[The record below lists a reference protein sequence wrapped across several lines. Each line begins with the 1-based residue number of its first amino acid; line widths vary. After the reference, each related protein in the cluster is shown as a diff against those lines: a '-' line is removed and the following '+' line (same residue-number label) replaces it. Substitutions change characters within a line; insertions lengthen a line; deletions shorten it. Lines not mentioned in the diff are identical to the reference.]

1 MLTEIACKNATCAVM
16 TNTSVDTKIRLEA
29 AKTLMPFC
37 HAKAG
42 EGVKV
47 GKAAAAKKAA
57 SVRFG
62 ASPPPIWLVT

>member
-1 MLTEIACKNATCAVM
+1 MGNAAI
-16 TNTSVDTKIRLEA
+16 DIRVRAEA

-57 SVRFG
+57 TGRFG
-62 ASPPPIWLVT
+62 ASPPPLRVVP

>member
-1 MLTEIACKNATCAVM
+1 MGNAAI
-16 TNTSVDTKIRLEA
+16 DIRVRAEA

-57 SVRFG
+57 AGRLS
-62 ASPPPIWLVT
+62 AATPPMRLVT